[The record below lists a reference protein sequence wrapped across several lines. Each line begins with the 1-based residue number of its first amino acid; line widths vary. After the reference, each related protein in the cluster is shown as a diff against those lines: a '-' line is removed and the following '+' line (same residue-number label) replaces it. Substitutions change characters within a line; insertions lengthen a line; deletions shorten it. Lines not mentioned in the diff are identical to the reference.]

1 VPVKIGV
8 VGGLNMDIHL
18 FGGDDRDEDGAYLA
32 DRYLIEP
39 GGKGTNQSRAAAR
52 LGAEVV
58 LVGRIGDD
66 EFGRLCV
73 DAAARDGVDTTHVV
87 TTAEQRTG
95 FVVIQLVDGQHR
107 SLVFSP
113 GANTL
118 LSWEFVV
125 PALGALA
132 TCDIVITQSEVPS
145 DTVDRL
151 IDWADG
157 AGVPVYLD
165 PASPQQASRRS
176 LLGAEIITPDRL
188 EAETLTGRTMH
199 GSAAPVLAA
208 RDFASLGIRRAVLK
222 LGPAGALF
230 IDGNVAT
237 SIPTRAVEAVDETGA
252 GDVFVAALAVQRAS
266 GVGWVDAIRF
276 ANAAA
281 AVSVSRNGL
290 ALPTVSDVEAVVATI
305 GPAVV
310 LP

>member
-1 VPVKIGV
+1 MPVKIGV

-18 FGGDDRDEDGAYLA
+18 FGGNDRDEDGAYLA

-39 GGKGTNQSRAAAR
+39 GGKGTNQARAAAR
-52 LGAEVV
+52 LGAAVV
-58 LVGRIGDD
+58 LVGSVGDD

-73 DAAARDGVDTTHVV
+73 DAAARDGVNVAHVV
-87 TTAEQRTG
+87 TTDEQRTG
-95 FVVIQLVDGQHR
+95 FVVIQLVEGQHR

-118 LSWEFVV
+118 LSWDVV
-125 PALGALA
+125 AAALDDLA
-132 TCDIVITQSEVPS
+132 SCDIVITQSEVPA

-151 IDWADG
+151 IGWADEVG
-157 AGVPVYLD
+157 IPVYLD

-176 LLGAEIITPDRL
+176 LLGAEIITPDKL
-188 EAETLTGRTMH
+188 EAEALTGRTMH
-199 GSAAPVLAA
+199 GTAAPILAA
-208 RDFASLGIRRAVLK
+208 HDLSSLGVRRAVLK

-230 IDGNVAT
+230 TNDGVTT
-237 SIPTRAVEAVDETGA
+237 SIPTHAVEAVDETGA
-252 GDVFVAALAVQRAS
+252 GDVFVAALAIQRAS

-290 ALPTVSDVEAVVATI
+290 SLPSIADVDAVVGTIAPAT
-305 GPAVV
+305 V
-310 LP
+310 LD